1 MIKTS
6 LCELLGIEHPIVQ
19 GGMAWAATPELAA
32 AVSNAGGLGI
42 LGAGNHEPEVV
53 RRDLRRTRKLTD
65 RPFGAN
71 VPLFTAGVKQTLQ
84 VFVDEGVPVV
94 TVGGGNPGL
103 YLEQLQRAG
112 IRVIPVVASVALARR
127 LARQGVDALI
137 AEGLESGGHIGDV
150 ASLPLIPQ
158 VVDAVDVP
166 VIAAGGFADGRGL
179 AAALA
184 LGADGI
190 QMGTRF
196 ICTTECQAHDNY
208 KQRIVRAHDRATIT
222 TGGTFGHPVRSIRGP
237 FVRRLEELERQ
248 GISEAE
254 FMDFGAG
261 TLRAAIVDGDT
272 ERGSVMAGQSAG
284 LIDDIVPARILIERT
299 VAEAE
304 SVLRRCARLIGPAP

>member
-1 MIKTS
+1 
-6 LCELLGIEHPIVQ
+6 
-19 GGMAWAATPELAA
+19 
-32 AVSNAGGLGI
+32 
-42 LGAGNHEPEVV
+42 
-53 RRDLRRTRKLTD
+53 
-65 RPFGAN
+65 
-71 VPLFTAGVKQTLQ
+71 
-84 VFVDEGVPVV
+84 
-94 TVGGGNPGL
+94 
-103 YLEQLQRAG
+103 
-112 IRVIPVVASVALARR
+112 
-127 LARQGVDALI
+127 VDALI

-158 VVDAVDVP
+158 VVDAVEVP

-304 SVLRRCARLIGPAP
+304 SVLRRCARLVGPTL